1 MTQEKGGDG
10 AERIRDGFDERRG
23 SPGDS
28 VSNESTFNADLG
40 LTPGLG
46 KSPGGGHGNPL
57 HYSCLENPDEQRSM
71 VGFIGVTELDATEG
85 A

>member
-28 VSNESTFNADLG
+28 VSN
-40 LTPGLG
+40 
-46 KSPGGGHGNPL
+46 
-57 HYSCLENPDEQRSM
+57 DE
-71 VGFIGVTELDATEG
+71 I
-85 A
+85 

>member
-40 LTPGLG
+40 LSNESALRIRWP
-46 KSPGGGHGNPL
+46 KYWS
-57 HYSCLENPDEQRSM
+57 
-71 VGFIGVTELDATEG
+71 
-85 A
+85 